1 MLMASNS
8 VNFTIVSWN
17 VRGLGDADKCK
28 LVKDSLLTARVDIAC
43 LQESKLRT
51 ITSAKPRSFLPP
63 HLTDF
68 HCAEAVGSRGGIITA
83 WNARAF
89 TASAYIARRHTL
101 TSFFTSTSS
110 DTVFAITNVY
120 APADHRDS
128 RSFLDDLS
136 TIAAQVPGNWFLM
149 GDFNLI
155 RGVRIITT
163 GLLTSRSHRLS
174 MTR

>member
-28 LVKDSLLTARVDIAC
+28 LVRDSLLTARVDIAC

-51 ITSAKPRSFLPP
+51 ITSSKSRSFLPP

-89 TASAYIARRHTL
+89 TASSYIARRHTL
-101 TSFFTSTSS
+101 TFFSPPLPRTL
-110 DTVFAITNVY
+110 F
-120 APADHRDS
+120 S
-128 RSFLDDLS
+128 RL
-136 TIAAQVPGNWFLM
+136 LM
-149 GDFNLI
+149 F
-155 RGVRIITT
+155 RH
-163 GLLTSRSHRLS
+163 LLTIGTPVRSLMISARSPQLV
-174 MTR
+174 TGFLWATLT